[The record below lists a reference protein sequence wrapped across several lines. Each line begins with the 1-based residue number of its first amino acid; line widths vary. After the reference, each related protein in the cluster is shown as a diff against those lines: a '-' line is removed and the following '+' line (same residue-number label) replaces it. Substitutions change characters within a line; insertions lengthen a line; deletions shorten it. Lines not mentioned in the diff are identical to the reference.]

1 MAVCELS
8 LLVAGRGDFLVV
20 VHRLLSLP
28 DMGSRPCGLWSTQ
41 AQDLR
46 CMGLVRGS
54 SQPGTELVSAASP
67 APTARFFTASTTWES
82 SRSMGQPHVSCIGKR
97 TLNHWTT
104 REEVLGC
111 LGKASE
117 QPVPLLS
124 GGRIR
129 HVSKGSMVSN
139 QTADAEAHSGC

>member
-1 MAVCELS
+1 MCELS
-8 LLVAGRGDFLVV
+8 LLVAGRGYFLVV

-28 DMGSRPCGLWSTQ
+28 GMDCRPCGLWSTR

-54 SQPGTELVSAASP
+54 SQPGIELVSVAPP
-67 APTARFFTASTTWES
+67 ALTGRFFTTSTTWES
-82 SRSMGQPHVSCIGKR
+82 SQSMDQPHVSCIGKR
-97 TLNHWTT
+97 ILNHWTT